1 MKTEKFWRIASKK
14 LTFLGKN
21 KLAQKLKRLKKTGM
35 CFYYFYIISPYS
47 KNTMVNFEAFRWNIP
62 SSINLFFLENMSQK
76 VEMV

>member
-47 KNTMVNFEAFRWNIP
+47 KNP
-62 SSINLFFLENMSQK
+62 SISLEHSIKYKPFFSEEYVPKSRDGLIS
-76 VEMV
+76 

>member
-35 CFYYFYIISPYS
+35 CFYYF
-47 KNTMVNFEAFRWNIP
+47 T
-62 SSINLFFLENMSQK
+62 LFQK
-76 VEMV
+76 YYGKF